1 MAVPFAEFA
10 DNKRLL
16 WIANEWQRYAERLAE
31 WAMRRLVNRR
41 DVWSQ
46 YTVSQGEVRVVM
58 LPTLERR
65 KLGSDMVTLQK
76 LSRHFA
82 GRSVS
87 HLIGLHSIS
96 DHSTCKWFAIDVD
109 LHDETTLNADEMAR
123 ANLQAC
129 LAWAE
134 RLREEGFDPMLM
146 DTNGVGG
153 FHLLTLLDD
162 EYPLA
167 DVYDH
172 ANSLRSDYLAQG
184 LTRKP
189 EIFPPRREVEPE
201 DLPYGLRLP
210 GRHHTRPH
218 YTRVWNFEGDTEFQ
232 WLEGGD
238 AIELLLD
245 ARPAKLGDTPPPAP
259 ELAAIK
265 KPPRR
270 HRARVCMDLDGV
282 LAQYDGWQGHDRIGP
297 PIEGALEF
305 ARSIAEFA
313 EIIIFTSRCSTEPRE
328 NHETVSRLTP
338 GQIRIHVI
346 EWLER
351 HGFPFSDVYIGQGK
365 PAADAFIDD
374 RAVPCQPQTDETAY
388 KNALSQLRKVV
399 RGNKA

>member
-1 MAVPFAEFA
+1 MAIPFVEFA

-16 WIANEWQRYAERLAE
+16 WIAEEWRRYADQLAD
-31 WAMRRLVNRR
+31 WAMARLVNRR

-46 YTVSQGEVRVVM
+46 YTVRQGEVRVVM

-65 KLGSDMVTLQK
+65 KIGSDMVTLQK
-76 LSRHFA
+76 LRRHFA

-109 LHDETTLNADEMAR
+109 LHDETAMNSDELAR
-123 ANLQAC
+123 ANLSAC

-134 RLREEGFDPMLM
+134 RLREEGFDPVLM

-153 FHLLTLLDD
+153 FHLLTLLDR

-167 DVYDH
+167 EVYDY
-172 ANSLRSDYLAQG
+172 ANALRRDHLARG
-184 LTRKP
+184 LSRKP
-189 EIFPPRREVEPE
+189 EIFPPRREVEPG

-218 YTRVWNFEGDTEFQ
+218 YTRVWNFERDTGNE
-232 WLEGGD
+232 WLEGSE
-238 AIELLLD
+238 AIEMLLD
-245 ARPAKLGDTPPPAP
+245 ARPAKIADILPPSADLAQIRKPPP
-259 ELAAIK
+259 K
-265 KPPRR
+265 RR
-270 HRARVCMDLDGV
+270 ASVCLDLDGV
-282 LAQYDGWQGHDRIGP
+282 LAEYNGWEGHDRIGP
-297 PIEGALEF
+297 PIEGSLEF

-313 EIIIFTSRCSTEPRE
+313 EIIIFTSRCAAEPRE
-328 NHETVSRLTP
+328 NHETMSKLSP
-338 GQIRIHVI
+338 GQIRIRVI

-365 PAADAFIDD
+365 PAVDAYIDD
-374 RAVPCQPQTDETAY
+374 RAVACRPQKDSSAY
-388 KNALSQLRKVV
+388 NSALSQLRSAV
-399 RGNKA
+399 RARR